1 MRKEA
6 VYLEG
11 KTTIRDTV
19 MVSYDYDPER
29 GNRLLLVGRKN
40 PDPKVQFDVVNAITG
55 LEAETIFRR
64 LVSQENHTL

>member
-1 MRKEA
+1 
-6 VYLEG
+6 
-11 KTTIRDTV
+11 
-19 MVSYDYDPER
+19 MVSYDYDPDR